1 MVNLKHAI
9 ALARHG
15 QWEEAHRMVQDDDSM
30 LGAWFHG
37 ILHVQEGDLPNAEYW
52 YRRAAR
58 SFAGRGS
65 LDEELARLTAE
76 LQD

>member
-1 MVNLKHAI
+1 MVNLKHAVS
-9 ALARHG
+9 LARHG
-15 QWEEAHRMVQDDDSM
+15 QWDKAHRMVQDDDSM

-37 ILHVQEGDLPNAEYW
+37 ILHVREGDLPNAEYW

-58 SFAGRGS
+58 SFAGRGTP
-65 LDEELARLTAE
+65 DEELARLAAE